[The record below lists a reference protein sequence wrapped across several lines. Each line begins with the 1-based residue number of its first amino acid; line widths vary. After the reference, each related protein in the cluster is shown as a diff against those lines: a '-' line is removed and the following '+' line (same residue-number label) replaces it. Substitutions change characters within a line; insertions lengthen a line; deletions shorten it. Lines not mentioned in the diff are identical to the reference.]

1 MGKIVVSEN
10 VTLDGVVEDPTGEE
24 GFSLGGWFARIPETD
39 RDAWYDLVLQE
50 ALGGEA
56 FLLGR
61 RSYEYLAARW
71 PNRNGEL
78 ADRLN
83 SMPKYVVSSTLEAP
97 DWNNSTVLL
106 GDTVDAV
113 SGLRQALDGEVVVA
127 ASFGLVPTLM
137 EHDLVDELRLM
148 IYPFVLG
155 AGRRLFDE
163 ITDMKTMRLV
173 ETRTVGDGLAALTYR
188 PARDA

>member
-39 RDAWYDLVLQE
+39 RNAWYDLVLQE

-71 PNRNGEL
+71 PNRDGEL

-97 DWNNSTVLL
+97 DWNNSTVLP

>member
-1 MGKIVVSEN
+1 MGRIVISEN

-24 GFSLGGWFARIPETD
+24 GFSLGGWFVQVGEADLAAWAEVAHHEAV
-39 RDAWYDLVLQE
+39 DA
-50 ALGGEA
+50 EA

-71 PNRNGEL
+71 PTRSGEF

-97 DWNNSTVLL
+97 DWNNSTVLS
-106 GDTVDAV
+106 GDAIDEISTLKHELEGDI
-113 SGLRQALDGEVVVA
+113 VVA
-127 ASFGLVPTLM
+127 ASFELVDALM

-148 IYPFVLG
+148 VFPTVLG
-155 AGRRLFDE
+155 GGLKLFGD
-163 ITDMKTMRLV
+163 TSAPKALKLV
-173 ETRTVGDGLAALTYR
+173 ESKPAGETFILVYR
-188 PARDA
+188 PQQ